1 MKSNILVLGS
11 NNFNKSMKEL
21 EQKLELNLIICNLT
35 DTSLQSDYNSKILLL
50 EREFMTNNKI
60 NLSSFKDFDL
70 PILLVSNLNNF
81 DYKNIPYNDLINLP
95 LNIFDLKKKIID
107 LIAAYK
113 FNINSSIK
121 IKNYL
126 IDKNSREMKNQM
138 GLLNLT
144 EKEINL
150 LELLNQEKKPISK
163 KIILNQIWKYSV
175 DADTHTVETHIYRL
189 RKKILKKFNDTQFI
203 KSTTSGYQIN

>member
-1 MKSNILVLGS
+1 
-11 NNFNKSMKEL
+11 MKEL
-21 EQKLELNLIICNLT
+21 EQKLELNLIIYNLT

-189 RKKILKKFNDTQFI
+189 RKKILDKFNDENFI
-203 KSTTSGYQIN
+203 KIVKGGYSL

>member
-35 DTSLQSDYNSKILLL
+35 DTSLQSDYNCKILLL

-95 LNIFDLKKKIID
+95 LNIFDLKKKNHR
-107 LIAAYK
+107 
-113 FNINSSIK
+113 FNC
-121 IKNYL
+121 
-126 IDKNSREMKNQM
+126 
-138 GLLNLT
+138 
-144 EKEINL
+144 
-150 LELLNQEKKPISK
+150 
-163 KIILNQIWKYSV
+163 
-175 DADTHTVETHIYRL
+175 RL
-189 RKKILKKFNDTQFI
+189 
-203 KSTTSGYQIN
+203 

>member
-11 NNFNKSMKEL
+11 NNFNKSIKEL
-21 EQKLELNLIICNLT
+21 EQKLELNLIIYNLT
-35 DTSLQSDYNSKILLL
+35 DTSLQSDSNCKILLL
-50 EREFMTNNKI
+50 ESEFMINNKI
-60 NLSSFKDFDL
+60 NLQSFKDFDL

-81 DYKNIPYNDLINLP
+81 DYKNIPYNDVINLP
-95 LNIFDLKKKIID
+95 LNISDLKKKIID

-189 RKKILKKFNDTQFI
+189 RKKILDKFNDENFI
-203 KSTTSGYQIN
+203 KIVKGGYSL

>member
-21 EQKLELNLIICNLT
+21 EQKLELNLIIYNLT
-35 DTSLQSDYNSKILLL
+35 DTSLQSDYNCKILLL

-189 RKKILKKFNDTQFI
+189 RKKILDKFNDENFI
-203 KSTTSGYQIN
+203 KIVKGGYSL

>member
-189 RKKILKKFNDTQFI
+189 RKKILYKFNDENFI
-203 KSTTSGYQIN
+203 KIVKGGYSL

>member
-189 RKKILKKFNDTQFI
+189 RKKILDKFNDENFI
-203 KSTTSGYQIN
+203 KIVKGDYSL

>member
-81 DYKNIPYNDLINLP
+81 DYKNIPYNDVINLP
-95 LNIFDLKKKIID
+95 LNISDLKKKIID

-189 RKKILKKFNDTQFI
+189 RKKILDKFNDENFI
-203 KSTTSGYQIN
+203 KIVKGGYSL

>member
-189 RKKILKKFNDTQFI
+189 RKKILDKFNDENFI
-203 KSTTSGYQIN
+203 KIVKGGYSL

>member
-21 EQKLELNLIICNLT
+21 EQKLELNLIIYNLT

-107 LIAAYK
+107 LIATYK

-189 RKKILKKFNDTQFI
+189 RKKILDKFNDENFI
-203 KSTTSGYQIN
+203 KIVKGGYSL

>member
-60 NLSSFKDFDL
+60 NLLNFKDFDL

-189 RKKILKKFNDTQFI
+189 RKKILDKFNDENFI
-203 KSTTSGYQIN
+203 KIVKGGYSL

>member
-1 MKSNILVLGS
+1 M
-11 NNFNKSMKEL
+11 
-21 EQKLELNLIICNLT
+21 
-35 DTSLQSDYNSKILLL
+35 
-50 EREFMTNNKI
+50 
-60 NLSSFKDFDL
+60 

-189 RKKILKKFNDTQFI
+189 RKKILDKFNDENFI
-203 KSTTSGYQIN
+203 KIVKGGYSL

>member
-35 DTSLQSDYNSKILLL
+35 DTSLQSDYNSKILRL

-95 LNIFDLKKKIID
+95 LNIFDFKKK
-107 LIAAYK
+107 
-113 FNINSSIK
+113 S
-121 IKNYL
+121 
-126 IDKNSREMKNQM
+126 
-138 GLLNLT
+138 
-144 EKEINL
+144 
-150 LELLNQEKKPISK
+150 
-163 KIILNQIWKYSV
+163 
-175 DADTHTVETHIYRL
+175 
-189 RKKILKKFNDTQFI
+189 
-203 KSTTSGYQIN
+203 

>member
-21 EQKLELNLIICNLT
+21 EQKLELNLIIYNLT

-189 RKKILKKFNDTQFI
+189 RKKILDKFNDENFI
-203 KSTTSGYQIN
+203 KIVKGGYSL

>member
-95 LNIFDLKKKIID
+95 LNIFDLKKKIIN
-107 LIAAYK
+107 LISAYK

-175 DADTHTVETHIYRL
+175 YAYTHTVETHIYRL
-189 RKKILKKFNDTQFI
+189 RKKILDKFNDENFI
-203 KSTTSGYQIN
+203 KIVKGGYYL

>member
-35 DTSLQSDYNSKILLL
+35 DTSLQSDYNCKILLL

-81 DYKNIPYNDLINLP
+81 DYKNIPYNDVINLP
-95 LNIFDLKKKIID
+95 LNISDLKKKIID

-189 RKKILKKFNDTQFI
+189 RKKILDKFNDENFI
-203 KSTTSGYQIN
+203 KIVKGGYSL

>member
-150 LELLNQEKKPISK
+150 LELLNQEKKQISK

-189 RKKILKKFNDTQFI
+189 RKKILDKFNDENFI
-203 KSTTSGYQIN
+203 KIVKGGYSL

>member
-60 NLSSFKDFDL
+60 NLSSFKYFDL

-150 LELLNQEKKPISK
+150 LELLNQEKKQISK

-189 RKKILKKFNDTQFI
+189 RKKILDKFNDENFI
-203 KSTTSGYQIN
+203 KIVKGGYSL

>member
-1 MKSNILVLGS
+1 MKSNILVLCS

-189 RKKILKKFNDTQFI
+189 RKKILDKFNDENFI
-203 KSTTSGYQIN
+203 KIVKGGYSL

>member
-11 NNFNKSMKEL
+11 NNFNKSIKEL
-21 EQKLELNLIICNLT
+21 EQKLEFNLIIYNLT
-35 DTSLQSDYNSKILLL
+35 DTSLQSDSNCKILLL
-50 EREFMTNNKI
+50 ESEFMINNKI
-60 NLSSFKDFDL
+60 NLQSFKDFDL

-81 DYKNIPYNDLINLP
+81 DYKNIPYNDVINLP
-95 LNIFDLKKKIID
+95 LNISDLKKKIID

-189 RKKILKKFNDTQFI
+189 RKKILDKFNDENFI
-203 KSTTSGYQIN
+203 KIVKDGYSL

>member
-35 DTSLQSDYNSKILLL
+35 DTSLQSDYNCKILLL

-189 RKKILKKFNDTQFI
+189 RKKILDKFNDENFI
-203 KSTTSGYQIN
+203 KIVKGGYSL

>member
-21 EQKLELNLIICNLT
+21 EQKLELNLIIYNLT

-81 DYKNIPYNDLINLP
+81 DYKNIPYNDVINLP
-95 LNIFDLKKKIID
+95 LNISDLKKKIID

-189 RKKILKKFNDTQFI
+189 RKKILDKFNDENFI
-203 KSTTSGYQIN
+203 KIVKGGYSL

>member
-81 DYKNIPYNDLINLP
+81 DYKNIPYNDVINLP
-95 LNIFDLKKKIID
+95 LNISDLKKKIID

-189 RKKILKKFNDTQFI
+189 RKKILDKFNDENFI
-203 KSTTSGYQIN
+203 KIVKGDYSL

>member
-35 DTSLQSDYNSKILLL
+35 DTSLQSDYNCKILLL

-60 NLSSFKDFDL
+60 NLLSFKDFDL

-81 DYKNIPYNDLINLP
+81 DYKNIPDNDLINLP
-95 LNIFDLKKKIID
+95 LNIFDFKKKIID

-189 RKKILKKFNDTQFI
+189 RKKILDKFNDENFI
-203 KSTTSGYQIN
+203 KIVKGGYSL